1 MAFFDK
7 IGETISSK
15 SKGVAQKAKDL
26 AEVSDLNKQINQ
38 CNQKINDSYM
48 EIGYYYYQAHK
59 DDGDDPFAAQCANI
73 RQAMDQADALR
84 AQIQVIKGVKVC
96 PNCHAEIPKDSQFCG
111 YCGCRITPQGQA
123 MPQNS
128 APYGQA
134 DVQQPF
140 GQPQA
145 PGYEQPV
152 YGQPQAP
159 GYEQPA
165 YGQPQTPGYEQP
177 APAYGEAPQAAPVY
191 EQPAPVY
198 GEAPQAAPVYEQP
211 APAYGEA
218 PQAVPVPEQ
227 PAPAYGEEPPQPA
240 PVYEQPAPAE
250 SQPLPSLE
258 KTQSAFSSEVSPS
271 VCPGCG
277 SPVAEE
283 DVFCG
288 ECGRKLK

>member
-84 AQIQVIKGVKVC
+84 TQIQAIKGVKVC

-140 GQPQA
+140 GQPQV
-145 PGYEQPV
+145 PGYEQQPASGQPQV
-152 YGQPQAP
+152 PGYEQQPASGQPQVPGYEQQPASGQPQAS
-159 GYEQPA
+159 G
-165 YGQPQTPGYEQP
+165 
-177 APAYGEAPQAAPVY
+177 Y

-198 GEAPQAAPVYEQP
+198 GE
-211 APAYGEA
+211 EA
-218 PQAVPVPEQ
+218 PQA
-227 PAPAYGEEPPQPA
+227 A

-258 KTQSAFSSEVSPS
+258 KTQSEATTEVSPS

-277 SPVAEE
+277 SPVAED

>member
-177 APAYGEAPQAAPVY
+177 APAYGEAPQAAPV
-191 EQPAPVY
+191 Q
-198 GEAPQAAPVYEQP
+198 
-211 APAYGEA
+211 
-218 PQAVPVPEQ
+218 EQ
-227 PAPAYGEEPPQPA
+227 PAPAYGEEPPQSA

-258 KTQSAFSSEVSPS
+258 KTQSAFSPEVSPS

>member
-59 DDGDDPFAAQCANI
+59 DDGDDPYAAQCANI
-73 RQAMDQADALR
+73 RQAMDQAEALR
-84 AQIQVIKGVKVC
+84 TQIQVIKGVKVC
-96 PNCHAEIPKDSQFCG
+96 PNCHAEIPRDSQFCG

-123 MPQNS
+123 VPQNA
-128 APYGQA
+128 APFVQA
-134 DVQQPF
+134 DGQPGY

-145 PGYEQPV
+145 TGYGQPAPE

-165 YGQPQTPGYEQP
+165 PEYGQPQPSGYQQPAAGADQVPPAPGYEAADTCPGRGENASAPGEFSEYGQT
-177 APAYGEAPQAAPVY
+177 APAGGGEEQRPVF
-191 EQPAPVY
+191 EEPS
-198 GEAPQAAPVYEQP
+198 
-211 APAYGEA
+211 PAY
-218 PQAVPVPEQ
+218 V
-227 PAPAYGEEPPQPA
+227 GEEPPAASFGQP
-240 PVYEQPAPAE
+240 
-250 SQPLPSLE
+250 
-258 KTQSAFSSEVSPS
+258 QSAAQPELSPS

-277 SPVAEE
+277 SPVEEE